1 MSGLGFHKTYD
12 VAVVGSGPAGAMAAF
27 CLAKKGV
34 RVAVLEKSS
43 LPRYK
48 PCGGGI
54 VRKAMQFLPIDVSE
68 IIERECYRVEL
79 NFIPHHLH
87 FSAKRKQPIVSMT
100 MRDKFDYRLVLAARA
115 AGADIFPKCR
125 VTDVVSKVDMIDL
138 TTSKGPLHARF
149 VVGADG
155 VLSSVAKKSGWRETR
170 NLIPAIESEM
180 LVSQEEMDRF
190 CHSARFDFGLF
201 SGGYGWVFPKKA
213 HLSVG
218 VLSMRKNRVRLND
231 MMGNY
236 LKALGIDPLK
246 KSKRYGYLIPVTP
259 RNDAFMKGRVLL
271 AGDAAGFANPIT
283 GEGISFALLS
293 GQTTAH
299 ALLDGAFQESR
310 VKNIFEAEIKKK
322 ILSELHLAHIFAK
335 LVYRSPRLFRLLFRF
350 HGQKFVE
357 NVTDIE
363 MGETTY
369 RCLATDPLNYLQLF
383 RLWD

>member
-1 MSGLGFHKTYD
+1 LGFHKIYD

-34 RVAVLEKSS
+34 RVAILEKST

-54 VRKAMQFLPIDVSE
+54 VRKAMQLLPVDVAE

-79 NFIPHHLH
+79 NYIPHHLH
-87 FSAKRKQPIVSMT
+87 FSAKRKRPIVSMT
-100 MRDKFDYRLVLAARA
+100 MRDKFDYRLVLATRA
-115 AGADIFPKCR
+115 AGADIFSKCR
-125 VTDVVSKVDMIDL
+125 VVDVVSKVDMVDL
-138 TTSKGPLHARF
+138 MTSKGPFRARF

-155 VLSSVAKKSGWRETR
+155 SLSAVAKKSGWRETR

-218 VLSMRKNRVRLND
+218 VLSMRKNTVRLND

-236 LKALGIDPLK
+236 LKALEIDPSK

-271 AGDAAGFANPIT
+271 TGDAAGFANPIT

-293 GQTTAH
+293 GQTAAY
-299 ALLDGAFQESR
+299 ALLDGAFRKSG
-310 VKNIFEAEIKKK
+310 VKNIFESEIKKK
-322 ILSELHLAHIFAK
+322 ILPELHSVHIFAK
-335 LVYRSPRLFRLLFRF
+335 LVYRYPRLFRLLLRF

-363 MGETTY
+363 MGKTTY

>member
-1 MSGLGFHKTYD
+1 MTGLGFHKRYD

-54 VRKAMQFLPIDVSE
+54 VRKAMQLLPVDVSE
-68 IIERECYRVEL
+68 IIERQCYRVEL
-79 NFIPHHLH
+79 NFISHHLH
-87 FSAKRKQPIVSMT
+87 FSAKRKKPIVSMI
-100 MRDKFDYRLVLAARA
+100 MRDKFDYSLVSAARA
-115 AGADIFPKCR
+115 AGADIFSKCR
-125 VTDVVSKVDMIDL
+125 VVDVESKVDSIEL
-138 TTSKGPLHARF
+138 ITGKGPFHTRF

-155 VLSSVAKKSGWRETR
+155 ALSTVAKKSGWRERR
-170 NLIPAIESEM
+170 NLIPAIETEM
-180 LVSQEEMDRF
+180 IASKEEMDRF

-218 VLSMRKNRVRLND
+218 VLSMRKNAVRLND
-231 MMGNY
+231 MMEKY
-236 LKALGIDPLK
+236 LKALGLNSSK
-246 KSKRYGYLIPVTP
+246 KSKRYGHLIPVTP

-293 GQTTAH
+293 GQISAD
-299 ALLDGAFQESR
+299 ALLDGAFQENR
-310 VKNIFEAEIKKK
+310 VKNIFGSEIKKK
-322 ILSELHLAHIFAK
+322 ILSELHIAHIFAK
-335 LVYRSPRLFRLLFRF
+335 FIYRYPRLFRFLFRF

-357 NVTDIE
+357 NVTNIE
-363 MGETTY
+363 MGKTTY
-369 RCLATDPLNYLQLF
+369 RSLATDPLNYFKLF
-383 RLWD
+383 QLWD

>member
-1 MSGLGFHKTYD
+1 MTGSGFNKKYD

-34 RVAVLEKSS
+34 RVAVLEKSA

-54 VRKAMQFLPIDVSE
+54 VRKAMQFLPVDVSE
-68 IIERECYRVEL
+68 LIERECYQVEL
-79 NFIPHHLH
+79 NFILHHIH

-100 MRDKFDYRLVLAARA
+100 MRDKFDYSLVSAARA
-115 AGADIFPKCR
+115 AGAAIFSKCR
-125 VTDVVSKVDMIDL
+125 VVDVVSTVDTIELM
-138 TTSKGPLHARF
+138 TSKGPFHTRF
-149 VVGADG
+149 VVGTDG
-155 VLSSVAKKSGWRETR
+155 VLSTVAKKSGWQESR
-170 NLIPAIESEM
+170 NLIPAIETEII
-180 LVSQEEMDRF
+180 VSKEEMDRF

-201 SGGYGWVFPKKA
+201 SAGYGWVFPKKA

-231 MMGNY
+231 MMENY
-236 LKALGIDPLK
+236 LNALGLDSSK
-246 KSKRYGYLIPVTP
+246 RSKRYGYLIPVTP
-259 RNDAFMKGRVLL
+259 RNDAFMKGSVLL

-293 GQTTAH
+293 GQIAAD
-299 ALLDGAFQESR
+299 ALLDGAFQKSR
-310 VKNIFEAEIKKK
+310 VKNIFESEIKKK

-335 LVYRSPRLFRLLFRF
+335 LIYRYPRLFRFLFRF

-363 MGETTY
+363 MGKTTY
-369 RCLATDPLNYLQLF
+369 CCLASDPLNYVKLLQL
-383 RLWD
+383 WN

>member
-1 MSGLGFHKTYD
+1 MTGLGFNKIFD

-34 RVAVLEKSS
+34 RVAVLEKST

-48 PCGGGI
+48 PCGSGI
-54 VRKAMQFLPIDVSE
+54 VRKAMQILPVGVSE
-68 IIERECYRVEL
+68 IIERECHRVEL

-87 FSAKRKQPIVSMT
+87 FAAIRKQPIIFMT
-100 MRDKFDYRLVLAARA
+100 MRDKFDYHLVLAAQA
-115 AGADIFPKCR
+115 AGANIFQKCR
-125 VTDVVSKVDMIDL
+125 VADVVCKVDLIELM
-138 TTSKGPLHARF
+138 TNKGQLQTRF

-155 VLSSVAKKSGWRETR
+155 VLSTVAKKSGWRETR

-180 LVSQEEMDRF
+180 IVSQEEMDRF

-201 SGGYGWVFPKKA
+201 PGGYGWVFPKKT

-218 VLSMRKNRVRLND
+218 VLSMRKNRVGLHD
-231 MMGNY
+231 MMGTY
-236 LKALGIDPLK
+236 LKALGIAPSK
-246 KSKRYGYLIPVTP
+246 QSKRYGYLIPVTP

-293 GQTTAH
+293 GQTAAH
-299 ALLDGAFQESR
+299 ALLDGAFRKSR
-310 VKNIFEAEIKKK
+310 VKNIFESEIKKK
-322 ILSELHLAHIFAK
+322 ILSELHIAHIFSK
-335 LVYRSPRLFRLLFRF
+335 LVYRYPRFFRLLFRF

-357 NVTDIE
+357 SVTDIE
-363 MGETTY
+363 MGKTTY
-369 RCLATDPLNYLQLF
+369 RCLATDPLNYLQLL
-383 RLWD
+383 RLWN